1 MMTKKSPQTAKPDL
15 TYEKNGFIMEI
26 DGSEII
32 QEDETSKHFL
42 QNMLPQLTSKALK
55 IMGLNLS
62 ILQVKPILKNLFVCG
77 TGGSMKFTHSST
89 SGNN

>member
-1 MMTKKSPQTAKPDL
+1 MMTKKSPQTGKPDL